1 MQEVVDAGEVRIL
14 QQQKRKK
21 WWGGHW
27 GKPMYE
33 TKWMQEIERHLG
45 GRESS
50 ILKQDEHKTMLRDMP
65 RPTFRPPLS
74 STYIHIYAHLL
85 YTHMYMYICVNIY
98 IYLPYIYI
106 YMHIE
111 I

>member
-1 MQEVVDAGEVRIL
+1 MAQGGRKLDIETRCMQEVADAGEVRIL

-50 ILKQDEHKTMLRDMP
+50 ILKQDEHKTMLREMP
-65 RPTFRPPLS
+65 RPTFRPPPQVQIY
-74 STYIHIYAHLL
+74 TYMHTYYIHIC
-85 YTHMYMYICVNIY
+85 ICIY
-98 IYLPYIYI
+98 V
-106 YMHIE
+106 
-111 I
+111 